1 MEREPPA
8 SLEEALDRLADAE
21 TIRRFDADERH
32 LLLSALRETLPY
44 LPVQMQAR
52 VEELLRE

>member
-8 SLEEALDRLADAE
+8 SLDEALHRLADAE
-21 TIRRFDADERH
+21 TIRRFDADEVE
-32 LLLSALRETLPY
+32 LLRATLRATLPY
-44 LPVQMQAR
+44 LPAQMQAR